1 MSQIKKYKKN
11 HPNYIKRWSKWMII
25 TTAMLLLLFIG
36 IGILTGAKSTYR
48 LYSDTIQNFTTQLEG
63 SDFLYLFEMENK
75 IYANARPE
83 GAELPSLS
91 HLSFQM
97 LTSVTPNDPRSLLGR
112 EIPGL
117 SSYNSEIIIA
127 GEGTDYTN
135 LPVESQPP
143 LDVVLEDREA
153 VEPEDNE
160 KVAPPP
166 KEDNEQ
172 NTGNRDVVFIYST
185 HNRESF
191 LPHLPDGTKQTNAFH
206 DEVNITKVGERLA
219 KTLEANGVG
228 ANADQSDITTS
239 AKDLGISSYDA
250 SRKVV
255 KEAMATNDDIK
266 YIFDLHRDTVS
277 EDVTTKEINGETYA
291 RTIFVVGA
299 KHPDY
304 EKNLKIATELHK
316 RMEEKYPGLSRG
328 VLTKKGVGVDGKYN
342 QDLSN
347 NAVLVEFGGIHNS
360 LDETYRT
367 ADAMAEVFSDYYWE
381 KAEKVSSES

>member
-1 MSQIKKYKKN
+1 MSLIRKN
-11 HPNYIKRWSKWMII
+11 RPNYIKRLSKWMVI

-48 LYSDTIQNFTTQLEG
+48 LYSETIQNFTTQLEG

-91 HLSFQM
+91 HLSFQV

-117 SSYNSEIIIA
+117 SSYNSEIVIA

-153 VEPEDNE
+153 VEPKNNE
-160 KVAPPP
+160 EVSPPP
-166 KEDNEQ
+166 EKENERS
-172 NTGNRDVVFIYST
+172 TGNRDVVFIYST

-191 LPHLPDGTKQTNAFH
+191 LPHLPEGTEAAYH
-206 DEVNITKVGERLA
+206 DEVNITKVGERFA
-219 KTLEANGVG
+219 QSLEANGIG
-228 ANADQSDITTS
+228 AKVDQSDITTT
-239 AKDLGISSYDA
+239 ANEQGIGSYAA
-250 SRKVV
+250 SRPVV

-266 YIFDLHRDTVS
+266 YVFDLHRDSVS
-277 EDVTTKEINGETYA
+277 RDVTTTEINGDTYA

-304 EKNLKIATELHK
+304 EQNLKTATELHK
-316 RMEEKYPGLSRG
+316 MLEEQYPGLSRG
-328 VLTKKGVGVDGKYN
+328 VLTKKGSGSNGIYN
-342 QDLSN
+342 QDLSS
-347 NAVLVEFGGIHNS
+347 NAVLLEFGGIHNS
-360 LDETYRT
+360 LDEAYRT
-367 ADAMAEVFSDYYWE
+367 ADVMGEVFSDYYWK